1 MYRQEQI
8 RMSNPESFYREKMQE
23 IQKQLNAVMQT
34 INNNSKVVA
43 FMNSPIG
50 QYLDEHPYVSLSLLI
65 FVVLS
70 TLPVGVFLS
79 VIVGTAVAAC
89 LGVIAL
95 EGIIIAVGGLALLCV
110 LCGLIVLSFGVSG
123 VVSVCYVAVSSIL
136 NYMHT
141 ARLSKNSEQSKIFL
155 EPGDVSSTTKPL
167 KNLSEED

>member
-1 MYRQEQI
+1 
-8 RMSNPESFYREKMQE
+8 MQE